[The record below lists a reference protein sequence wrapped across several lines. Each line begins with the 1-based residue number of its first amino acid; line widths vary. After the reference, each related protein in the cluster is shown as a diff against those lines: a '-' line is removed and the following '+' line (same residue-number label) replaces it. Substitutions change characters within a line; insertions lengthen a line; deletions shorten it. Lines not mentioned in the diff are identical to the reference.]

1 MLVGFGLDC
10 FYSWAIVFFCLGLLS
25 IAFDSSTH
33 YASAFMGMFGFVI
46 MILKKLFYKIYF

>member
-10 FYSWAIVFFCLGLLS
+10 FYSWAIVFFCLGLLP

-33 YASAFMGMFGFVI
+33 YASAFMGMFGFVTVI
-46 MILKKLFYKIYF
+46 